1 MKAGLNLFT
10 LRNSIATE
18 ADFLN
23 TANKLRD
30 MGYSYLQYSG
40 GPYDA
45 DMIARVSKESGLPIV
60 LTHVP
65 MDRILNE
72 TEALME
78 EHARFGCHNIG
89 LGAMTKEALIDQKL
103 CYEKID
109 ELNAAGEK
117 MRKNGFNFFY
127 HHHHFEFVKYN
138 GETIFDYM
146 IKNAPYIN
154 FTADTYWLQYGGVDI
169 EAYLEKLSGRIE
181 CVHLKDY
188 GVTIKTEEET
198 GKVKFEPYFKPVGDG
213 NIDFKKAVAAAKASG
228 AKYFLVEQDNAPTFD
243 DPFEQVE
250 RSIKYITN
258 EL

>member
-10 LRNSIATE
+10 LRNAIATE
-18 ADFLN
+18 AEFLA

-65 MDRILNE
+65 MDRIIHE
-72 TEALME
+72 TDALME

-89 LGAMTKEALIDQKL
+89 LGAMTKEALIDETL
-103 CYEKID
+103 CYKKIE

-127 HHHHFEFVKYN
+127 HHHHFEFIKYN
-138 GETIFDYM
+138 GETVFDYM

-169 EAYLEKLSGRIE
+169 ETYLGKLNGRIE

-188 GVTIKTEEET
+188 GITVKTEKET
-198 GKVKFEPYFKPVGDG
+198 GKVKFEPVFTPVGDG
-213 NIDFKKAVAAAKASG
+213 TIDFKKAVAAAKASG

-243 DPFEQVE
+243 DPFAQVE
-250 RSIKYITN
+250 RSIRYITEN
-258 EL
+258 L